1 MLRINLICK
10 LKSSQV
16 FSELFPVYAQYFL
29 NFPSYAV
36 VFLNVLVFNV
46 FFSYGEKEKNEAGEK
61 ISAGPLSTLAV
72 TLAEGKGLQQWGRC
86 NNSALQAL
94 LLV

>member
-1 MLRINLICK
+1 M
-10 LKSSQV
+10 
-16 FSELFPVYAQYFL
+16 YAEYFL

-61 ISAGPLSTLAV
+61 ISAGSLNTLAV
-72 TLAEGKGLQQWGRC
+72 TSGRG
-86 NNSALQAL
+86 
-94 LLV
+94 